1 MLALIRSF
9 VLCILLFDSLLF
21 IQSDFGMDVTASS
34 RELVVVPPRTR
45 SSAAVRRTSRLSGV
59 VRRVVRASPSVV
71 SESSGNRVRSVRSRN
86 DSKLINW
93 MRQTIIRLET
103 EIKKKQAII
112 DELHARPAP
121 STEREMYL
129 LSEIEMIGRQFESE
143 YSTLFFLCP
152 RCSLSKYLTM
162 LLYSQLLALIGR
174 QKTGGWR
181 NVLPRRRR
189 AIPLVRSISG
199 LIFPKPRF
207 WLECWT
213 ECGVLPCC

>member
-1 MLALIRSF
+1 MA
-9 VLCILLFDSLLF
+9 
-21 IQSDFGMDVTASS
+21 
-34 RELVVVPPRTR
+34 
-45 SSAAVRRTSRLSGV
+45 
-59 VRRVVRASPSVV
+59 

-93 MRQTIIRLET
+93 MRQTIIRLEA
-103 EIKKKQAII
+103 EIKAKQATI

-143 YSTLFFLCP
+143 YSTLCLFLAAT
-152 RCSLSKYLTM
+152 LSPVLRLIM
-162 LLYSQLLALIGR
+162 LFYSQLSAPTGR
-174 QKTGGWR
+174 RRPGGWM
-181 NVLPRRRR
+181 NVLPKRRKD
-189 AIPLVRSISG
+189 IPLVRSISG

-213 ECGVLPCC
+213 EYGVLPCC